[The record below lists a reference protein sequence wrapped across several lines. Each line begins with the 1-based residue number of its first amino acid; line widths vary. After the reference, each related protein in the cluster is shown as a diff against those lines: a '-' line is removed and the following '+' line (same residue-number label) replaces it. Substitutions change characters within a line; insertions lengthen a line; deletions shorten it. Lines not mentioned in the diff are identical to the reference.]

1 MKLQYLAHACFMIT
15 TDEGLKI
22 VIDPWLDQNPL
33 APIKSKDITADY
45 IILSHAHGDHCSDAL
60 KISNPDTTIIA
71 VSELASYFKTQAV
84 KTHAMQIG
92 GSFDFEFGT
101 VKLVT
106 AEHGSMTFDGRYGGL
121 AAGIILEIGGITLYH
136 MGDTGLFGDLRL
148 IGEMFEIDYL
158 MIPIGGNYTMGPQ
171 DAALAAK
178 WLEPRLA
185 IPMHFNTFPQ
195 IRQNPRDFI
204 DLCESD
210 GILAKVM
217 EPGEELLLKA
227 REE

>member
-45 IILSHAHGDHCSDAL
+45 IILSHAHGDHCGDTL
-60 KISNPDTTIIA
+60 KIASPDTTIIA
-71 VSELASYFKTQAV
+71 VSELASYFRDQPV

-92 GSFDFEFGT
+92 GSFTFEFGT

-121 AAGIILEIGGITLYH
+121 AAGIILSIGGVTIYH
-136 MGDTGLFGDLRL
+136 MGDTGLFGDLKL
-148 IGEMFEIDYL
+148 IGEMHQIDYL
-158 MIPIGGNYTMGPQ
+158 LVPMGGNFTMDPQ
-171 DAALAAK
+171 DAALAVK
-178 WLEPRLA
+178 WLRPRLT

-195 IRQNPRDFI
+195 IRQNPELFAGFCAAEGYKVR
-204 DLCESD
+204 
-210 GILAKVM
+210 VM
-217 EPGEELLLKA
+217 EPGEELNLSP
-227 REE
+227 EDN